1 MVRYRPYA
9 LNLLYL
15 QGLYNAGIMTEE
27 VTTVG
32 VVGAGAWGTAL
43 AIVANRTGSRAMIW
57 SRSVNVVSAMRE
69 TRMNQAYLPGI
80 FIDPDIE
87 ITNNLDD
94 LRKAQYLVLA
104 VPAQQMRS
112 VLIALADRVE
122 ADVALVIASKGIERG
137 SLSLMHE
144 VAKDIL
150 RHNPVLVIS
159 GPNFAHE
166 VARGLPSATTIAGQ
180 NESVATQ
187 FIYTIGGKYFRPYYT
202 DDLIAT
208 EVAGA
213 VKNVIA
219 IACGMVTGMGYGEN
233 ARAAIITRGL
243 AEIMRLT
250 EAKGGRRES
259 LMGLAGVG
267 DLFLTC
273 SSPQSRNFSL
283 GYKAARKQ
291 YEATDSTGRTALAE
305 GVATAESV
313 AALAQKMNIPMPLCS
328 FVNAVLQQK
337 VPIDSAIQ
345 ELLERPFVMDVERSS
360 IHSV

>member
-1 MVRYRPYA
+1 MA
-9 LNLLYL
+9 
-15 QGLYNAGIMTEE
+15 E

-43 AIVANRTGSRAMIW
+43 AIMANRTGSRSVLW
-57 SRSVNVVSAMRE
+57 SRNPNVVSSINE
-69 TRMNQAYLPGI
+69 NRMNQAYLPGV
-80 FIDPDIE
+80 FVDPDIE
-87 ITNNLDD
+87 VSSDLNT
-94 LRKAQYLVLA
+94 LRKAQYLILA
-104 VPAQQMRS
+104 IPAQQMRAM
-112 VLIALADRVE
+112 LITLSDIIE
-122 ADVALVIASKGIERG
+122 ADIPLVVASKGIERG

-144 VAKDIL
+144 VVKDIL
-150 RHNPVLVIS
+150 PHNPILIIS

-166 VARGLPSATTIAGQ
+166 VARGLPSATTVAGKDEAIA
-180 NESVATQ
+180 NQ

-202 DDLIAT
+202 DDVVAT

-219 IACGMVTGMGYGEN
+219 IACGMVTGMGLGDN
-233 ARAAIITRGL
+233 ARAALITRGL

-250 EAKGGRRES
+250 DAKGGRRES

-273 SSPQSRNFSL
+273 SSVQSRNFSL
-283 GYKAARKQ
+283 GYKVARKT
-291 YEATDSTGRTALAE
+291 YEKSENTGKAALAE

-313 AALAQKMNIPMPLCS
+313 AALAYKMNISMPLCS
-328 FVNAVLQQK
+328 MVNAVLQQK
-337 VPIDSAIQ
+337 MALETAIQ

-360 IHSV
+360 I

>member
-1 MVRYRPYA
+1 
-9 LNLLYL
+9 
-15 QGLYNAGIMTEE
+15 MTEE

-43 AIVANRTGSRAMIW
+43 AIVANRTGSRAVIW
-57 SRSVNVVSAMRE
+57 SRNINVVNSIRE
-69 TRMNQAYLPGI
+69 NRINQAYLPGV
-80 FIDPDIE
+80 FVDPDIE
-87 ITNNLDD
+87 ITSNLND
-94 LRKAQYLVLA
+94 LRGAQYLILA
-104 VPAQQMRS
+104 IPAQQIRS
-112 VLIALADRVE
+112 MLIMLSDRVE
-122 ADVALVIASKGIERG
+122 ADVVLVIASKGIERG

-150 RHNPVLVIS
+150 PHNPILVIS
-159 GPNFAHE
+159 GPNFANE
-166 VARGLPSATTIAGQ
+166 VARGLPSATTVAGRQ
-180 NESVATQ
+180 EDVASQ

-208 EVAGA
+208 EVSGA

-219 IACGMVTGMGYGEN
+219 IACGMVTGMGFGEN

-273 SSPQSRNFSL
+273 GSPQSRNFSL
-283 GYKAARKQ
+283 GYKVARKK
-291 YEATDSTGRTALAE
+291 YEMTDTAGRSILAE

-313 AALAQKMNIPMPLCS
+313 AALAYKMNISMPLCS
-328 FVNAVLQQK
+328 VVNSILQQRT
-337 VPIDSAIQ
+337 PLEIAIQ
-345 ELLERPFVMDVERSS
+345 DLLERPFVMDVERSS
-360 IHSV
+360 IHGV

>member
-1 MVRYRPYA
+1 MA
-9 LNLLYL
+9 
-15 QGLYNAGIMTEE
+15 E

-43 AIVANRTGSRAMIW
+43 AIVANRTGSRAVIW
-57 SRSVNVVSAMRE
+57 SRNPNVVSSIKE
-69 TRMNQAYLPGI
+69 HRMNQAYLPGV
-80 FIDPDIE
+80 FVDPDIQVTSE
-87 ITNNLDD
+87 LED
-94 LRKAQYLVLA
+94 LRKAQYMILGI
-104 VPAQQMRS
+104 PAQQMRP
-112 VLIALADRVE
+112 VLITLSDMIE
-122 ADVALVIASKGIERG
+122 ADVPLIIASKGIERG

-144 VAKDIL
+144 VVKDIL
-150 RHNPVLVIS
+150 PHNPVLVIS

-166 VARGLPSATTIAGQ
+166 VARGLPSATTVAGAQEAIA
-180 NESVATQ
+180 SQ

-202 DDLIAT
+202 DDVVAT

-219 IACGMVTGMGYGEN
+219 IACGMVTGLGLGDN
-233 ARAAIITRGL
+233 ARAALITRGL

-259 LMGLAGVG
+259 LMGLAGIG

-283 GYKAARKQ
+283 GYKIARKKFESQ
-291 YEATDSTGRTALAE
+291 DGSGKSALAE

-313 AALAQKMNIPMPLCS
+313 AALAYKMNISMPLCTM
-328 FVNAVLQQK
+328 VNAVLQQK
-337 VPIDSAIQ
+337 IPLESAIQ

-360 IHSV
+360 IHMQAV